1 LRRAVYVLE
10 TRKLSPTV
18 GAEVLEVDA
27 DRLLHDRALPDALFE
42 ALEEHGVLLFPEIGI
57 DDEEQVAFGRRLG
70 DLVARPGHPIP
81 EITAITQD
89 PGNPLAEYLRGNMQ
103 WHIDGA
109 MDDIPSKAGILTAR
123 VMAPGDG
130 ATEFASTYTAY
141 DDLTEIEKE
150 RIAGYRVIHALEATL
165 RPIYPN
171 PSREQLADWRRRPSR
186 EHPLVWQHRSGRKS
200 LLFGATADRV
210 IDLDLEEGRALL
222 ADLLD
227 RATRSER
234 VLRHEWTVGDMVVWD
249 NRGVIHR
256 VTRYESLST
265 RELHR
270 ATVAGDEPVE

>member
-1 LRRAVYVLE
+1 MLE
-10 TRKLSPTV
+10 MKKLSPMV
-18 GAEVLEVDA
+18 GAEVLDVDR
-27 DRLLHDRALPDALFE
+27 DRLRHDRDLPGAVLE
-42 ALEEHGVLLFPEIGI
+42 ALEEHGVLVFREIGI

-89 PGNPLAEYLRGNMQ
+89 PENPLAEYLRGNLQ

-109 MDDIPSKAGILTAR
+109 MDEIPCKAGILSAR

-130 ATEFASTYTAY
+130 ATEFASTYAAY
-141 DDLTEIEKE
+141 DDLTEEEKE
-150 RIAGYRVIHALEATL
+150 RFAGYRVIHALEATL
-165 RPIYPN
+165 RPVYPN
-171 PSREQLADWRRRPSR
+171 PRPEQLADWRNRPSR
-186 EHPLVWQHRSGRKS
+186 EHPLVWRHRSGRNS

-210 IDLDLEEGRALL
+210 VGLDVEEGRALL
-222 ADLLD
+222 ADLVS

-234 VLRHEWTVGDMVVWD
+234 VLRHEWEIGDMVIWD

-256 VTRYESLST
+256 VSKYESSSA